1 MRLRLRP
8 EIKDQDTLSL
18 KEAAVR
24 FGLPVSTL
32 RVEGARGK
40 LMVYRIGKRFYT
52 TPADVKRLV
61 RRRRIEFMARACR
74 RHAAV
79 CGRKAQRTDDPMVH
93 EFWKEREESWANL
106 EQSYALSAQ
115 ISFPL
120 KTEHFVQSL
129 RLPRVAGISRP

>member
-1 MRLRLRP
+1 MRLGFKSDV
-8 EIKDQDTLSL
+8 KDHDTLTL
-18 KEAAVR
+18 REAADR

-52 TPADVKRLV
+52 TPADVKQLV
-61 RRRRIEFMARACR
+61 RRRRIEFMARTCR

-79 CGRKAQRTDDPMVH
+79 CGRKAQRTDDPAAH

-106 EQSYALSAQ
+106 EQSYELSAQ
-115 ISFPL
+115 ICFPL
-120 KTEHFVQSL
+120 NDEYV
-129 RLPRVAGISRP
+129 